1 MEALIEYAEVGRK
14 GMEPK
19 ALRLGA
25 EHGRRRRRQGYNA
38 RMIVREFQL
47 IDERICEVLASDQ
60 MPAAPVGLT
69 VDLTKFTKGLNA
81 LMLEALQPY
90 AEAQRLSRITSKRLS
105 K

>member
-1 MEALIEYAEVGRK
+1 
-14 GMEPK
+14 
-19 ALRLGA
+19 
-25 EHGRRRRRQGYNA
+25 
-38 RMIVREFQL
+38 
-47 IDERICEVLASDQ
+47 

-90 AEAQRLSRITSKRLS
+90 AEAQRVSRITSKRLS